1 MKHRH
6 NTARNLKGLFCTLF
20 LGLISAAFMTAA
32 AQVTGTVTDTDGEP
46 LTGATII
53 VQGTKLAA
61 AADIDGNFSLDAKP
75 GQVMKV
81 T

>member
-53 VQGTKLAA
+53 V
-61 AADIDGNFSLDAKP
+61 
-75 GQVMKV
+75 
-81 T
+81 